1 MKETAE
7 LARYAATCRY
17 EDIPPDVVE
26 RAKQCI
32 TDTVA
37 AVVFGYDLPWS
48 RMIVAF
54 AEKNG
59 AGGNSRILG
68 GGAGRVHAP
77 AAALANGA
85 LAHAFEPGRTQV
97 CIPAPP
103 CWLPDLPSLRN
114 AEAAAAT

>member
-1 MKETAE
+1 MQETAE

-17 EDIPPDVVE
+17 DDIPPDVVE

-68 GGAGRVHAP
+68 DGAGRVHAP
-77 AAALANGA
+77 ADRSRPARTHPRSWLAPYRA
-85 LAHAFEPGRTQV
+85 VQT
-97 CIPAPP
+97 
-103 CWLPDLPSLRN
+103 
-114 AEAAAAT
+114 